1 MRDFGLPKLSTIM
14 KHMLLLYKALDDFE
28 SEFHDVILE
37 VILVK
42 VKLSPCLIK
51 YVEEHRCDS

>member
-1 MRDFGLPKLSTIM
+1 
-14 KHMLLLYKALDDFE
+14 MLLLYKALDNFE

-51 YVEEHRCDS
+51 YVEEHGCDS